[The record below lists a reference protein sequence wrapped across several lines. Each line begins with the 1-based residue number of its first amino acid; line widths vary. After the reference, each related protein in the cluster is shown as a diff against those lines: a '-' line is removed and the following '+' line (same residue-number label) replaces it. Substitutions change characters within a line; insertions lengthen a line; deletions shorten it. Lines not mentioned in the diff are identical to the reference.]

1 MAPNCYQTVKN
12 AQEITTDGRKDLVI
26 GTGPKTPPP
35 PVAVE
40 ALHEHVQQ
48 SIKHYRSCF

>member
-1 MAPNCYQTVKN
+1 M
-12 AQEITTDGRKDLVI
+12 EITTDGRKDLII

-40 ALHEHVQQ
+40 ALPKHVQQ
-48 SIKHYRSCF
+48 SIKHL